1 MATWESIF
9 PTPLMRSNIGRD
21 FTDNERNFL
30 HKLPAAPHEKFSYI
44 RSADTRVLDAPEMQA
59 IRSIVSLH
67 VNEYARKVISA
78 HPRHEFY
85 ITQSWVNYL
94 QPGLSI
100 DRHMHSNSLISG
112 VLYIQAKREVD
123 RVCFYRNSFAQILV
137 SADQFNIYNAL
148 SVCCPVGVG
157 DLIFFPSA
165 LFHDVGPT
173 TGSHTRVSLAFNAF
187 VRGEIGDMEG
197 LTGLTLARP

>member
-94 QPGLSI
+94 QPGMSI

-112 VLYIQAKREVD
+112 VLYVQARQEVD
-123 RVCFYRNSFAQILV
+123 RICFYRNNFAQVLV
-137 SADQFNIYNAL
+137 SDDQFNIYNAL
-148 SVCCPVGVG
+148 SICCPVGVG
-157 DLIFFPSA
+157 DLILFPSA
-165 LFHDVGPT
+165 LFHDVGRT
-173 TGSHTRVSLAFNAF
+173 TGAHTRISLAFNAF
-187 VRGEIGDMEG
+187 VRGEIGTEEHVNS
-197 LTGLTLARP
+197 LTL

>member
-1 MATWESIF
+1 M
-9 PTPLMRSNIGRD
+9 
-21 FTDNERNFL
+21 
-30 HKLPAAPHEKFSYI
+30 
-44 RSADTRVLDAPEMQA
+44 
-59 IRSIVSLH
+59 
-67 VNEYARKVISA
+67 ISA

-112 VLYIQAKREVD
+112 VLYIQAKRELD
-123 RVCFYRNSFAQILV
+123 RICFYRNSFAQLLASV
-137 SADQFNIYNAL
+137 DQFNIYNAL

-157 DLIFFPSA
+157 DLILFPSA

-173 TGSHTRVSLAFNAF
+173 TGAHDRISLAFNAF
-187 VRGEIGDMEG
+187 VRGEIGAQEQPN
-197 LTGLTLARP
+197 GLTL